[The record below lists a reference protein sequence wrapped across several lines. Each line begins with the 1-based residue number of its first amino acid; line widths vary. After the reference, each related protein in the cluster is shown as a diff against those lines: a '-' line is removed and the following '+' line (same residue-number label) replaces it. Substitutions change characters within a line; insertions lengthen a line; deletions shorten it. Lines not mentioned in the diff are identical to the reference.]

1 MYSPWVIYAK
11 EVQELFG
18 KDEGV
23 KVKFTNEPPH
33 LKLYV
38 EGDSKADA
46 ISKLLPNE
54 VTFGNVT
61 MPIEVVP
68 SNPDD
73 SRMGL
78 LKRAFEGNPIV
89 KEFRTTEVIGNTLDF
104 IIFKK
109 EVVQYEND
117 DISEADGVCSTLYQD
132 IAKEVLGE
140 SEGVYFCTSTVNY

>member
-1 MYSPWVIYAK
+1 MYSPWVVYAK
-11 EVQELFG
+11 KVQELFG

-23 KVKFTNEPPH
+23 KVEFTNEPPH

-38 EGDSKADA
+38 EGDGKADA
-46 ISKLLPNE
+46 ISKLLPGE

-68 SNPDD
+68 SNLDD
-73 SRMGL
+73 SRMSL
-78 LKRAFEGNPIV
+78 LKRAFEGNPVV
-89 KEFRTTEVIGNTLDF
+89 KEFRITEAFGNTLDF
-104 IIFKK
+104 LIFKK
-109 EVVQYEND
+109 EVVQYKND

-140 SEGVYFCTSTVNY
+140 SEGVYFCTSTSAY